1 MDKIIVL
8 ADHSGENHEL
18 VTCLSTLF
26 PECEI
31 QIFSTPMESPGD
43 IPVAPVA
50 FPEITKG
57 KNGKHSNPDKP
68 EPK

>member
-1 MDKIIVL
+1 MFNMDKIIVL

-31 QIFSTPMESPGD
+31 QILSTPTESLGDMPG
-43 IPVAPVA
+43 APVA
-50 FPEITKG
+50 SPEITKG
-57 KNGKHSNPDKP
+57 KNGKHPN
-68 EPK
+68 